1 MCAIDF
7 DYELGEAMGGNTIYP
22 SEENLRKNHPFVDK
36 CGVAEVIT
44 MSKADFNEL
53 VIKAGI
59 DPQTIRSSNI
69 GPVIWTKEQIVLEK

>member
-1 MCAIDF
+1 
-7 DYELGEAMGGNTIYP
+7 
-22 SEENLRKNHPFVDK
+22 
-36 CGVAEVIT
+36 